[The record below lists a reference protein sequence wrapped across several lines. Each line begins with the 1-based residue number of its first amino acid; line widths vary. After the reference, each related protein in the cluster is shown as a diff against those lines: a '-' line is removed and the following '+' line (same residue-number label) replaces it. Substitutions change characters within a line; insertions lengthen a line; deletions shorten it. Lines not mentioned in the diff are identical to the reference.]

1 MPNEIHR
8 QKHTNVVNG
17 CVTLFL
23 NTLKNVDNTRIYD
36 ILIIGIPCLK
46 TDHLLY
52 SLVVYLL
59 IYLGHFKP
67 LFDRKVKGNEGTGG
81 LPCQPGEVD
90 KAKPIRNMYT
100 KSNKI

>member
-17 CVTLFL
+17 YVNLFL

-46 TDHLLY
+46 TDLLY
-52 SLVVYLL
+52 SVVVYLL
-59 IYLGHFKP
+59 IYFGHFKP
-67 LFDRKVKGNEGTGG
+67 LFDRKVKGNEGG
-81 LPCQPGEVD
+81 LPFQPGEVD
-90 KAKPIRNMYT
+90 KAKLI
-100 KSNKI
+100 SVH